1 MENVEAP
8 AVIKLLGEHAV
19 VYGRLSVAAAI
30 SLYAEASM
38 EKSGSEYLK
47 IRLEDLGLEGTFSN
61 EQLKKLGAD
70 YEGRK
75 SIVEYIEEERNIDR
89 KLLPFATIAAR
100 IAKELDMDMSGID
113 ITIRSHIPMGKGL
126 ASSAA
131 ASTAF
136 AVCLI
141 KEYSERTKKV
151 VDSEIAIDIARDGER
166 IVHANENAGKIDVST
181 SYLGGIV
188 SYSASAG
195 AKKESAAVDFKIV
208 LIDTGPKKSTAETV
222 GHVTELYNRNRG
234 YVEGIMDKI
243 DKCSNIGLHAI
254 KMGDTRLLGRYMFID
269 HHLLSQLGVSSE
281 RLDMAVEAA
290 EKSSAYGAKLSGGG
304 GGGIAIAITDKESQ
318 LIGSLAKLNMEARA
332 VAITDKGASAV
343 LKARKLQNA

>member
-47 IRLEDLGLEGTFSN
+47 IRLEDLGLEGTFNN

-75 SIVEYIEEERNIDR
+75 SIEGYIEERNIDR
-89 KLLPFATIAAR
+89 RILPFATIAAR
-100 IAKELDMDMSGID
+100 ISKELDMDMSGIS
-113 ITIRSHIPMGKGL
+113 ITIRSRIPMGKGL

-166 IVHANENAGKIDVST
+166 IVHVNENAGKIDVST

-195 AKKESAAVDFKIV
+195 AKKESATADFKLV

-222 GHVTELYNRNRG
+222 GHVTELYNRNRE
-234 YVEGIMDKI
+234 YVESIMDKI

-254 KMGDTRLLGRYMFID
+254 KMGDTKLLGRYMFID
-269 HHLLSQLGVSSE
+269 HHLLRQLGVSSE

-290 EKSSAYGAKLSGGG
+290 EMSGAYGAKLSGGG

-318 LIGSLAKLNMEARA
+318 LIESLAKLNMEARA

-343 LKARKLQNA
+343 LKATKLQNA